1 MKKEHMMEL
10 NEAMRKVVLDLTERM
25 PEGKNRANG
34 VLILIS
40 DDLSEQLMKLL
51 RAGAHTEVDRD
62 TAVNLA
68 SALLRCKREIETIC
82 AANGIDLPRTNE
94 TYPET

>member
-10 NEAMRKVVLDLTERM
+10 HGTMRKIVLDMTEHM
-25 PEGKNRANG
+25 PENKKRAGG
-34 VLILIS
+34 VLMLIS
-40 DDLSEQLMKLL
+40 DDLSEQLMKLS
-51 RAGAHTEVDRD
+51 RAGAHTVVDRD
-62 TAVNLA
+62 TAVNLS

-94 TYPET
+94 TYPEP